1 MRHTLLPLQERIV
14 LRREYYKRI
23 ILVFCLT
30 FSLATFVGMAFLAPT
45 FIRALSTER
54 EVGGDNTNIT
64 NGSGNTDLKNAR
76 QSFARSLVMM
86 NSLKEGV
93 GSPRIS
99 DLVND
104 VVDIRETVRFTSF
117 TATKVSTTTF
127 TMVVQGVS
135 PTRNALLAFKSNFE
149 SMAVGN
155 KVDLPVSELAKS
167 SNIQFSL
174 KLNKK
179 LK

>member
-23 ILVFCLT
+23 VLVLSLT
-30 FSLATFVGMAFLAPT
+30 LSLAIFVGMAFLAPT

-54 EVGGDNTNIT
+54 EVGGNTADVSK
-64 NGSGNTDLKNAR
+64 GSNNNDLKNVQ

-86 NSLKEGV
+86 NSLKEGQ

-99 DLVND
+99 ELVNE
-104 VVDIRETVRFTSF
+104 VVGIRETVRFNSF
-117 TATKVSTTTF
+117 IATKVSTTTF
-127 TMVVQGVS
+127 TMVIQGVS

-155 KVDLPVSELAKS
+155 KVELPVSELAKS